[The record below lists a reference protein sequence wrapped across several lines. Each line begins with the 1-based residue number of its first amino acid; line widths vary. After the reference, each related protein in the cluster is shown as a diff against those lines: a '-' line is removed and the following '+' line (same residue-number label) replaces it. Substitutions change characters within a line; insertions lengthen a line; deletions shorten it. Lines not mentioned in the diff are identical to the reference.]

1 MSDEN
6 ICKVGGI
13 RLDLSDVVDEVK
25 KGATLT
31 EAQMRTLT
39 WLVFHKG
46 HVSIFDAKR
55 IVEYIVENK
64 SAPTSYKKEYNK
76 CPECKSANQI
86 IIWDHPGEMFIQCK
100 DCKKDY
106 DVIKSGF
113 IDEFLCEKCGSTSG
127 SMHDGKDV
135 ITMVCNDCK
144 TPQVVFVKEDV
155 AHRSMTYSNEL
166 QQEIPTKSTE
176 EIYASLGLPQCPTCK
191 SYSVKKISGI
201 KRAAYGSMFGL
212 FSKTAKSQFEC
223 KNCGYKW

>member
-1 MSDEN
+1 MNTCIVCGSDN
-6 ICKVGGI
+6 TCILWDK
-13 RLDLSDVVDEVK
+13 D
-25 KGATLT
+25 T
-31 EAQMRTLT
+31 EMILLCRDCRKA
-39 WLVFHKG
+39 W
-46 HVSIFDAKR
+46 HVSK
-55 IVEYIVENK
+55 
-64 SAPTSYKKEYNK
+64 
-76 CPECKSANQI
+76 
-86 IIWDHPGEMFIQCK
+86 G
-100 DCKKDY
+100 
-106 DVIKSGF
+106 GF
-113 IDEFLCEKCGSTSG
+113 IDRFVCEKCGSTSG

>member
-1 MSDEN
+1 MTKCAHCGSQN
-6 ICKVGGI
+6 
-13 RLDLSDVVDEVK
+13 
-25 KGATLT
+25 T
-31 EAQMRTLT
+31 
-39 WLVFHKG
+39 
-46 HVSIFDAKR
+46 
-55 IVEYIVENK
+55 YIV
-64 SAPTSYKKEYNK
+64 SDI
-76 CPECKSANQI
+76 PE
-86 IIWDHPGEMFIQCK
+86 DMRLQCR
-100 DCKKDY
+100 DCKKFFA
-106 DVIKSGF
+106 IPKARF
-113 IDEFLCEKCGSTSG
+113 IRQFVCEKCGSTSG

>member
-1 MSDEN
+1 MTKCAHCGSQN
-6 ICKVGGI
+6 
-13 RLDLSDVVDEVK
+13 
-25 KGATLT
+25 T
-31 EAQMRTLT
+31 
-39 WLVFHKG
+39 
-46 HVSIFDAKR
+46 
-55 IVEYIVENK
+55 YIV
-64 SAPTSYKKEYNK
+64 SDI
-76 CPECKSANQI
+76 PE
-86 IIWDHPGEMFIQCK
+86 DMRLQCR
-100 DCKKDY
+100 DCKKFFAFFY
-106 DVIKSGF
+106 ARF
-113 IDEFLCEKCGSTSG
+113 IRQFVCEKCGSTSG

-176 EIYASLGLPQCPTCK
+176 EIYASLGLPQCPTCN